1 MLHFLTLNKQTNLK
15 TSHKN
20 EKKKFRKQDPR
31 GNAKDCRRVL
41 RKDQTKRQDVEL
53 YVRKRQR

>member
-1 MLHFLTLNKQTNLK
+1 MRK
-15 TSHKN
+15 KN
-20 EKKKFRKQDPR
+20 FRKQDPR
-31 GNAKDCRRVL
+31 GNAKDCRTVL

>member
-1 MLHFLTLNKQTNLK
+1 MR
-15 TSHKN
+15 
-20 EKKKFRKQDPR
+20 KKKFRKQDPR
-31 GNAKDCRRVL
+31 GNAKDCRTVL